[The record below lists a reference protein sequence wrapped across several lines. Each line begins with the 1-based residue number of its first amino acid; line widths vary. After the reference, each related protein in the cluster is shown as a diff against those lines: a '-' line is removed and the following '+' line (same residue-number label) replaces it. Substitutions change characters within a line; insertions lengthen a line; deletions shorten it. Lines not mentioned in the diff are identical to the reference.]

1 VGKSGPGRKTT
12 AMKKTLLLTM
22 AMFVVGLLLGSVALA
37 QQITVM
43 NGTTFGGGDAI
54 AIGGPPTTA
63 LTTGPP
69 APSGGPW
76 ILLPIA
82 ALVLGTGVLTY
93 TIFRRDR

>member
-1 VGKSGPGRKTT
+1 
-12 AMKKTLLLTM
+12 MKKMLVLTM
-22 AMFVVGLLLGSVALA
+22 AMVLVGFYLGSVALA
-37 QQITVM
+37 QTTVM
-43 NGTTFGGGDAI
+43 HGTTMFPAVDAI
-54 AIGGPPTTA
+54 GVAPTTA
-63 LTTGPP
+63 LTTGPL

>member
-1 VGKSGPGRKTT
+1 
-12 AMKKTLLLTM
+12 MKKMLLLTM
-22 AMFVVGLLLGSVALA
+22 AMVLVGLFLGSVALA
-37 QQITVM
+37 QQFTVIE
-43 NGTTFGGGDAI
+43 GRTTILFADGARE
-54 AIGGPPTTA
+54 APTTA
-63 LTTGPP
+63 LTTGPL

>member
-1 VGKSGPGRKTT
+1 
-12 AMKKTLLLTM
+12 MKKMLLLTM
-22 AMFVVGLLLGSVALA
+22 AMFLVGLFLGSVALA
-37 QQITVM
+37 QQTTVM
-43 NGTTFGGGDAI
+43 DAI
-54 AIGGPPTTA
+54 GVAPTTA
-63 LTTGPP
+63 LTTGPL

>member
-1 VGKSGPGRKTT
+1 VWKSGSGRKTT
-12 AMKKTLLLTM
+12 AMKKMPLLTM
-22 AMFVVGLLLGSVALA
+22 AMVLVGFYLGSVALA
-37 QQITVM
+37 QTTVM
-43 NGTTFGGGDAI
+43 HGTTMFPPVDAI
-54 AIGGPPTTA
+54 GVAPTTA
-63 LTTGPP
+63 LTTGPL

>member
-1 VGKSGPGRKTT
+1 
-12 AMKKTLLLTM
+12 MKKMLLLTM
-22 AMFVVGLLLGSVALA
+22 AMVLVGLFLSSVALA
-37 QQITVM
+37 QQTTVM
-43 NGTTFGGGDAI
+43 HGTTMFPPVDAI
-54 AIGGPPTTA
+54 GVAPTTA
-63 LTTGPP
+63 LTTGPL

>member
-1 VGKSGPGRKTT
+1 
-12 AMKKTLLLTM
+12 MKKMLLLTM
-22 AMFVVGLLLGSVALA
+22 AMVLVGLHLGSVALA
-37 QQITVM
+37 QTTVM
-43 NGTTFGGGDAI
+43 HGTTMFPAVDAI
-54 AIGGPPTTA
+54 GVAPTTA
-63 LTTGPP
+63 LTTGPL